1 MSTSTSPAKAWTR
14 LLGSRRADYASAL
27 TTGLDGAIYVAG
39 YTSESFDGQTNSG
52 DYDAFLTKYDAY
64 GTKAWTRFLGSSW
77 YDSALALTTGLDGA
91 IYVAGWT
98 YGSFDGQTSSGGQD
112 AFLTKYDAN
121 GTKAWTR
128 LFGSSAWDGAY
139 ALTTGVDGAIYVAGE
154 TQGSFDGQT
163 FSGGYDAFLTKYDAN
178 GTKAWTRLFGSSS
191 NDYARALTTGVD
203 GAIYVAG
210 STGGS
215 FDGQRSIGE
224 TDAFLTKFDANGTKA
239 WTRFLGSSANDWAH
253 ALTTGVDGA
262 IYVAG
267 VTWGS
272 VDGQR
277 SVGGYNA
284 FISKYDANGNKAWT
298 RQFGSSSSAY
308 ALTTGVDGA
317 IYVAGSTKGS
327 FDGQTNS
334 GYEDALLTKYD
345 ADGNRAWTHLLGS
358 SSNDEAY
365 ALATGVD
372 GAVYVAGY
380 TDKDID
386 RQTPIGGSDA
396 FLTKWV
402 VTTAD
407 VLTVPGNPRI
417 GTAGAD
423 VLRGGAG
430 NDVLLGEG
438 GNDTLAGGAG
448 NDTLTGGPGNDIL
461 DGGEGVDT
469 AVYGSQAA
477 SFKVIMFKHG
487 AWTIQDISGA
497 EGTDTLYN
505 IERLKFSDKS
515 LAIDLQASAG
525 QVAKT
530 LGAVFGKAAVAN
542 KTYVGIGLYY
552 TDRHG
557 FGYEG
562 LMELA
567 ISARLGAYPSNGQV
581 VDLLYTNVLGLPPDE
596 LTRELFTVLL
606 DNRTYTIASLGVLA
620 ADTDLNKANI
630 NLVGLAQ
637 TGLEYSP
644 FSG

>member
-1 MSTSTSPAKAWTR
+1 
-14 LLGSRRADYASAL
+14 
-27 TTGLDGAIYVAG
+27 
-39 YTSESFDGQTNSG
+39 
-52 DYDAFLTKYDAY
+52 
-64 GTKAWTRFLGSSW
+64 
-77 YDSALALTTGLDGA
+77 
-91 IYVAGWT
+91 
-98 YGSFDGQTSSGGQD
+98 
-112 AFLTKYDAN
+112 
-121 GTKAWTR
+121 
-128 LFGSSAWDGAY
+128 
-139 ALTTGVDGAIYVAGE
+139 
-154 TQGSFDGQT
+154 
-163 FSGGYDAFLTKYDAN
+163 
-178 GTKAWTRLFGSSS
+178 
-191 NDYARALTTGVD
+191 
-203 GAIYVAG
+203 
-210 STGGS
+210 
-215 FDGQRSIGE
+215 
-224 TDAFLTKFDANGTKA
+224 
-239 WTRFLGSSANDWAH
+239 
-253 ALTTGVDGA
+253 
-262 IYVAG
+262 
-267 VTWGS
+267 
-272 VDGQR
+272 
-277 SVGGYNA
+277 
-284 FISKYDANGNKAWT
+284 
-298 RQFGSSSSAY
+298 
-308 ALTTGVDGA
+308 
-317 IYVAGSTKGS
+317 
-327 FDGQTNS
+327 
-334 GYEDALLTKYD
+334 
-345 ADGNRAWTHLLGS
+345 
-358 SSNDEAY
+358 
-365 ALATGVD
+365 
-372 GAVYVAGY
+372 
-380 TDKDID
+380 
-386 RQTPIGGSDA
+386 
-396 FLTKWV
+396 
-402 VTTAD
+402 
-407 VLTVPGNPRI
+407 
-417 GTAGAD
+417 
-423 VLRGGAG
+423 
-430 NDVLLGEG
+430 VLLGEG

-644 FSG
+644 FTG